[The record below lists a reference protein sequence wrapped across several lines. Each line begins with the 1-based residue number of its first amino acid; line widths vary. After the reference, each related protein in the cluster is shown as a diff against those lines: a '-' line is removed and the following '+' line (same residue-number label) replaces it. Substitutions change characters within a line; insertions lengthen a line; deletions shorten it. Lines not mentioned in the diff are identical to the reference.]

1 MSLSATDADYLR
13 AVVMRNSGNHVDP
26 VRNYLFESRLQR
38 VLRMRG
44 MESLDQLVHALR
56 RESGSALQRSV
67 AEAMTI
73 NETSFFRDTAS
84 FEVLRAELLPS
95 LIAARRDARVLRFWS
110 AASSSGQEAYSVA
123 MMLREHFPCLASWK
137 IDVLGTDISAEM
149 VTRASAGRYQRIE
162 INRGLPARFLLKY
175 LVRSGDEWEVAPE
188 IRRLCRF
195 QQRNLC
201 DAHGT
206 GERFDLI
213 FLRNVMIYF
222 PRETR
227 RKVLLQM
234 HRSLAPDGMLLLGM
248 SEQTCME
255 SHWQTVLTPKTV
267 WYRPLPAS

>member
-73 NETSFFRDTAS
+73 NETSFFSDTAS

-110 AASSSGQEAYSVA
+110 AASFDCIGPHA
-123 MMLREHFPCLASWK
+123 R
-137 IDVLGTDISAEM
+137 
-149 VTRASAGRYQRIE
+149 TRARFQARDIRRHPVLPLQQSRASTYRESLWSPASLQLWPGETQRHAGYSHTWD
-162 INRGLPARFLLKY
+162 FLL
-175 LVRSGDEWEVAPE
+175 
-188 IRRLCRF
+188 
-195 QQRNLC
+195 
-201 DAHGT
+201 
-206 GERFDLI
+206 
-213 FLRNVMIYF
+213 
-222 PRETR
+222 
-227 RKVLLQM
+227 
-234 HRSLAPDGMLLLGM
+234 
-248 SEQTCME
+248 
-255 SHWQTVLTPKTV
+255 
-267 WYRPLPAS
+267 